1 MVDFII
7 IQFVSFVNHLAI
19 KIANLI
25 KSIDNVDLMRYNMFA
40 DVKKGAVIMK
50 KNNMKQEQFENLPDV
65 EIHYAS
71 FGERLRE
78 IRKERGM
85 TQDEFAEILG
95 TSKQILSRYELE
107 QRSPKIE
114 QVKKYAEK
122 LQVSVD
128 FLLGDTESEAVFNSI
143 CSNKKRKPFYKIF
156 IDVTVEMGLDIP
168 GIVRVTGLT
177 DRQVRM
183 IIVRQMK
190 DAPLPIALQLSETLN
205 VPLSVWTG
213 NDEYEPNE
221 VSANAFEVA
230 RAYDKASLKDKNT
243 ARLALNLETIEE

>member
-1 MVDFII
+1 MREDDIKQTDF
-7 IQFVSFVNHLAI
+7 
-19 KIANLI
+19 
-25 KSIDNVDLMRYNMFA
+25 D
-40 DVKKGAVIMK
+40 
-50 KNNMKQEQFENLPDV
+50 NLPDV
-65 EIHYAS
+65 DIHYTS

-78 IRKERGM
+78 ISRERRL
-85 TQDEFAEILG
+85 TQDEFAAILG

-122 LQVSVD
+122 LHVSVD
-128 FLLGDTESEAVFNSI
+128 YLLGDTESEAVFNTI

-177 DRQVRM
+177 DNQVRL

-190 DAPLPIALQLSETLN
+190 DAPLPLAMQLSRTLN
-205 VPLSVWTG
+205 VPLEIWTG
-213 NDEYEPNE
+213 EKKYKPAEIS
-221 VSANAFEVA
+221 VQAFEVA
-230 RAYDKASLKDKNT
+230 RAYDKACLKDKNT
-243 ARLALNLETIEE
+243 ARYALDLELVKE

>member
-1 MVDFII
+1 MREDDIKQTDF
-7 IQFVSFVNHLAI
+7 
-19 KIANLI
+19 
-25 KSIDNVDLMRYNMFA
+25 D
-40 DVKKGAVIMK
+40 
-50 KNNMKQEQFENLPDV
+50 NLPDV
-65 EIHYAS
+65 EVHYTS

-78 IRKERGM
+78 IRRERRL
-85 TQDEFAEILG
+85 TQDEFAAMLG

-128 FLLGDTESEAVFNSI
+128 YLLGDTESEAVFNTI

-177 DRQVRM
+177 DNQVRL
-183 IIVRQMK
+183 IIVRQMQ
-190 DAPLPIALQLSETLN
+190 DAPLPLAMQLSRTLN
-205 VPLSVWTG
+205 VPLEIWTG

-230 RAYDKASLKDKNT
+230 RAYDKASLKDRNT
-243 ARLALNLETIEE
+243 ARLALNLEMV

>member
-1 MVDFII
+1 
-7 IQFVSFVNHLAI
+7 
-19 KIANLI
+19 
-25 KSIDNVDLMRYNMFA
+25 
-40 DVKKGAVIMK
+40 MK
-50 KNNMKQEQFENLPDV
+50 KTKKHQDQFKNLPDV

-85 TQDEFAEILG
+85 TQDEFASILV

-143 CSNKKRKPFYKIF
+143 CSNKQRKPFYKIF
-156 IDVTVEMGLDIP
+156 IDVTSEMGLDIP

-183 IIVRQMK
+183 IIVRQIK

-205 VPLSVWTG
+205 VPLNLWTG
-213 NDEYEPNE
+213 NEEYVPNE
-221 VSANAFEVA
+221 ISVNAFEVA
-230 RAYDKASLKDKNT
+230 RAYDKATIKDRNT
-243 ARLALNLETIEE
+243 ARLALNLETVKE

>member
-1 MVDFII
+1 MREDD
-7 IQFVSFVNHLAI
+7 I
-19 KIANLI
+19 KKTNF
-25 KSIDNVDLMRYNMFA
+25 D
-40 DVKKGAVIMK
+40 
-50 KNNMKQEQFENLPDV
+50 NLPDV
-65 EIHYAS
+65 EVHYTS

-78 IRKERGM
+78 IRRERRL
-85 TQDEFAEILG
+85 TQDEFAAILG

-128 FLLGDTESEAVFNSI
+128 YLLGDTESEAVFNTI

-177 DRQVRM
+177 DNQVRL

-190 DAPLPIALQLSETLN
+190 DAPLPLAMQLSRTLN
-205 VPLSVWTG
+205 VPLEIWTG

-230 RAYDKASLKDKNT
+230 RAYDKASLKDRNT
-243 ARLALNLETIEE
+243 ARLALNLEMV

>member
-1 MVDFII
+1 MCYNLYTHNKKEMLIMREDDIKQTDF
-7 IQFVSFVNHLAI
+7 
-19 KIANLI
+19 
-25 KSIDNVDLMRYNMFA
+25 D
-40 DVKKGAVIMK
+40 
-50 KNNMKQEQFENLPDV
+50 NLPDV
-65 EIHYAS
+65 DIHYTS

-78 IRKERGM
+78 ISRERRL
-85 TQDEFAEILG
+85 TQDEFAAILG

-122 LQVSVD
+122 LHVSVD
-128 FLLGDTESEAVFNSI
+128 YLLGDTESEAVFNTI

-177 DRQVRM
+177 DNQVRL

-190 DAPLPIALQLSETLN
+190 DAPLPLAMQLSRTLN
-205 VPLSVWTG
+205 VPLEIWTG
-213 NDEYEPNE
+213 EKKYKPAEIS
-221 VSANAFEVA
+221 VQAFEVA
-230 RAYDKASLKDKNT
+230 RAYDKACLKDKNT
-243 ARLALNLETIEE
+243 ARYALDLELVKE